1 MSSRDLN
8 VIINDIMSLCDIDKP
23 TFAKYFSEARTNAGW
38 PLDKCSKEF
47 QRDRTS
53 ITNWQNCAKPT
64 MPQGSNMMK
73 AMGLIICMSN
83 SFQDEVLSNIA
94 TLLKELEQK
103 KSELKKSELS
113 EI

>member
-8 VIINDIMSLCDIDKP
+8 VIIKDIMSLCDMDKP

-38 PLDKCSKEF
+38 SLDKCAEEF

-53 ITNWQNCAKPT
+53 ITNWQNYAKPT

-73 AMGLIICMSN
+73 AMGLIMCMSD
-83 SFQDEVLSNIA
+83 SFQEEVLRKVID
-94 TLLKELEQK
+94 TLKEIDQM
-103 KSELKKSELS
+103 KSGRSDT
-113 EI
+113 